1 MLGFIRAGRAGL
13 SRAAGQNLANVRPVV
28 SIRTQ
33 AAAVETKPYF
43 SMEVVDGVAVVR
55 MDQPGSSMNTISVAM
70 QDEFAG
76 VLDEIENNPNINSAV
91 LISAKPG
98 CFVAGADIQ
107 MINNVTTA
115 AEGEAL
121 SKGGQDMFKRIENS
135 KKKFVAAINGP
146 ALGGGLELA
155 WLVTTELPPRARAPS
170 SASRKSCWAFFL
182 APAEPSVLFS
192 LLAPRKPSQ
201 CS

>member
-1 MLGFIRAGRAGL
+1 MIISDDCLI
-13 SRAAGQNLANVRPVV
+13 SKEK
-28 SIRTQ
+28 

-107 MINNVTTA
+107 MINDVRLHICYLF
-115 AEGEAL
+115 AE
-121 SKGGQDMFKRIENS
+121 SS
-135 KKKFVAAINGP
+135 
-146 ALGGGLELA
+146 EL
-155 WLVTTELPPRARAPS
+155 
-170 SASRKSCWAFFL
+170 K
-182 APAEPSVLFS
+182 
-192 LLAPRKPSQ
+192 
-201 CS
+201 